1 MQRHPLSG
9 ESIHPGCLLRLLP
22 GEDHETTR
30 HSCSCQHPDR
40 RRRQRRPHCR
50 NRPLRAILGPRK
62 RARLLPRVLGLGDVC
77 RFAGL
82 SLPSPP
88 RHAADLPCK
97 GRRPMKSPRFWII
110 IVLLTSTIFVLQSR
124 GDVDQVPFSEPLS
137 MMPRDFG
144 SWTAQDIPL
153 TDDTLE
159 VLGKGDFLN
168 RIYTLPPTPGS
179 PAVPPIS
186 VFIGYFASQRTGQ
199 TMHSPQNCLPGA
211 GWTFDSRKYT
221 EIQDINGKSY
231 KVGEYVIS
239 NGDVNQ
245 FVIYWYQAHGRS

>member
-1 MQRHPLSG
+1 
-9 ESIHPGCLLRLLP
+9 
-22 GEDHETTR
+22 
-30 HSCSCQHPDR
+30 
-40 RRRQRRPHCR
+40 
-50 NRPLRAILGPRK
+50 
-62 RARLLPRVLGLGDVC
+62 
-77 RFAGL
+77 
-82 SLPSPP
+82 
-88 RHAADLPCK
+88 
-97 GRRPMKSPRFWII
+97 MKSPRFWII

-124 GDVDQVPFSEPLS
+124 GDVAQVPFSQPLN
-137 MMPRDFG
+137 MMPKDFG
-144 SWTAQDIPL
+144 SWTSRDIPL
-153 TDDTLE
+153 SDDTLE

-186 VFIGYFASQRTGQ
+186 LFIGYFASQRTGQ

-211 GWTFDSRKYT
+211 GWTFNSRNYT

-245 FVIYWYQAHGRS
+245 FVIYWYQAHGRSIPNEYVAKGYMVADAIRWNRTDGALVRVITQVMPSESLETAEARALHFTQQMAPNLPRFIPN

>member
-1 MQRHPLSG
+1 
-9 ESIHPGCLLRLLP
+9 
-22 GEDHETTR
+22 
-30 HSCSCQHPDR
+30 
-40 RRRQRRPHCR
+40 
-50 NRPLRAILGPRK
+50 
-62 RARLLPRVLGLGDVC
+62 
-77 RFAGL
+77 
-82 SLPSPP
+82 
-88 RHAADLPCK
+88 
-97 GRRPMKSPRFWII
+97 MKSPRFWII

-124 GDVDQVPFSEPLS
+124 GDVDQVPFSQPLN
-137 MMPRDFG
+137 MMPKDFG
-144 SWTAQDIPL
+144 SWTSRDIPL
-153 TDDTLE
+153 SDDTLE

-186 VFIGYFASQRTGQ
+186 LFIGYFASQRTGQ

-211 GWTFDSRKYT
+211 GWTFNSRNYT

-245 FVIYWYQAHGRS
+245 FVIYWYQAHGRSIPNEYVAKGYMVADAIRWNRTDGALVRVITQVMPSESLETAEARALHFTQQMAPNLPRFIPN